1 MGVDVSCVYACACV
15 ENNDQKILY
24 ILGVPFRVGGVRD
37 YIYKKT
43 KAKSCPVVLDLN
55 CWKRVVCALF
65 YICAVNIKS
74 YRLWDFY

>member
-1 MGVDVSCVYACACV
+1 MSCVRVCLKARP
-15 ENNDQKILY
+15 KILY

-43 KAKSCPVVLDLN
+43 KAKYKSWPVVLDLN
-55 CWKRVVCALF
+55 CWKRVVCAPF

-74 YRLWDFY
+74 YGLWDFY

>member
-1 MGVDVSCVYACACV
+1 MSCVRMCLKPHP
-15 ENNDQKILY
+15 KILY
-24 ILGVPFRVGGVRD
+24 ILQVPFRVGGVRD
-37 YIYKKT
+37 YIYKIHSRSKL
-43 KAKSCPVVLDLN
+43 LDLN